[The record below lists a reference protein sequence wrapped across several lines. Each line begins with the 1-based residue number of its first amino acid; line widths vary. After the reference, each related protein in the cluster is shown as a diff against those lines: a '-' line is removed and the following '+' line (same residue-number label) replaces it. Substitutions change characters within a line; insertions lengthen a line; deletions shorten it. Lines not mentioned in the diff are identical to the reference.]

1 MICNIFVIIVKW
13 NAEITWQSGYVCDL
27 QNVFVFYKAASR
39 KCKVFDLVACIILK
53 WICFCKMNF
62 VLLFSPQGADVHVLI
77 DAISSVMMLEEK
89 DLCKTGELA
98 IAVMRET
105 AFIIMGDLYK
115 VGFDI
120 FQLHAAYVLLQ
131 RLTQF
136 SLSSVHFTSRVTS
149 TTTCI
154 HLTLIHCLLL
164 LLVSLLF
171 LFLFKFND
179 LILIFFSSNK
189 CFV

>member
-1 MICNIFVIIVKW
+1 M
-13 NAEITWQSGYVCDL
+13 
-27 QNVFVFYKAASR
+27 
-39 KCKVFDLVACIILK
+39 
-53 WICFCKMNF
+53 
-62 VLLFSPQGADVHVLI
+62 HVLI

-131 RLTQF
+131 RLIQF
-136 SLSSVHFTSRVTS
+136 SLSSVHVTSRVTS
-149 TTTCI
+149 ATKCI
-154 HLTLIHCLLL
+154 HLT
-164 LLVSLLF
+164 SP
-171 LFLFKFND
+171 
-179 LILIFFSSNK
+179 
-189 CFV
+189 